1 MYDQGALACAVTLPD
16 EGLEPNVIQTYVLSR
31 IGSKGEYDGVDHS
44 LVLVFAY
51 TVHLIL
57 EICQGKAMEVLAV
70 PSILVKW
77 SRDVFSRV
85 ILQVKNCTIGVEC
98 YHKSPMSCMGHW
110 IVLTISSLFVQH
122 TPLAHYFEGIT
133 DYL

>member
-1 MYDQGALACAVTLPD
+1 MG
-16 EGLEPNVIQTYVLSR
+16 
-31 IGSKGEYDGVDHS
+31 KGEYDGVDHS

-70 PSILVKW
+70 DKVVG
-77 SRDVFSRV
+77 DVFSRV

-98 YHKSPMSCMGHW
+98 YHKSAMPCMGHR
-110 IVLTISSLFVQH
+110 IVLTISLLFVQH

-133 DYL
+133 DCL